1 MSDNPES
8 ASIDLSVNADAALET
23 MSQLANAAKEA
34 DADLQRLKTT
44 MASQVN
50 AAFGAAMGTTV
61 DYSHAQNIVRGM
73 QPADIAAALPGV
85 PQIQQQIAERSGVV
99 TGAALD
105 VAGAPGAASQPIP
118 QLLDQ
123 VRQLLMAQQAQQQTT
138 AASAPSS
145 ATPGALHT
153 SSVAPPSSLYT
164 PASTDATQQDRGA
177 NVVGQ
182 RIAESLTRYAGGML
196 TGGIQGG
203 ASAAGMGGAG
213 DLVGAVARPLML
225 ALGEAAP
232 LALGA
237 IGLIG
242 GAAGIGLGVNS
253 AQAHYADEQQS
264 LSGAVGTTTGSTP
277 LSVLRSTQNVG
288 WNYLYGEKQ
297 SVAAA
302 EQLGQQGVLS
312 NQMPG
317 ALNDAMALSRLSGLD
332 LGQTTDLTGGLMKAG
347 ASSSQVGDTFAA
359 LDEAARHSGVS
370 LDRLV
375 TSLKTLQQAAGASQ
389 LDVNGLA
396 ATQKMVGPNVQV
408 GQALA
413 PLVGATGVRR
423 DAANGDAWSQPLS
436 IRAGPGPSTGGLG
449 RLFRA
454 CQALRRRDVR
464 HADGRER
471 LASGRA
477 GYERYEWG
485 DRLDVGA
492 ETREPGTTRR
502 RGLRR

>member
-105 VAGAPGAASQPIP
+105 VAGAPAAASQPIP

-203 ASAAGMGGAG
+203 ASAAGMGGTG

-225 ALGEAAP
+225 ALGEAASKDLGLGP
-232 LALGA
+232 VTASNWRQAALNPRISALGT
-237 IGLIG
+237 GLYDADLYKHSG
-242 GAAGIGLGVNS
+242 GNWAKALASYNGTGPQ
-253 AQAHYADEQQS
+253 AQA
-264 LSGAVGTTTGSTP
+264 
-277 LSVLRSTQNVG
+277 
-288 WNYLYGEKQ
+288 YGLDVNANAQKIEI
-297 SVAAA
+297 
-302 EQLGQQGVLS
+302 QLGGS
-312 NQMPG
+312 I
-317 ALNDAMALSRLSGLD
+317 DI
-332 LGQTTDLTGGLMKAG
+332 T
-347 ASSSQVGDTFAA
+347 
-359 LDEAARHSGVS
+359 HSGVK
-370 LDRLV
+370 V
-375 TSLKTLQQAAGASQ
+375 GTGQ
-389 LDVNGLA
+389 
-396 ATQKMVGPNVQV
+396 VGPHI
-408 GQALA
+408 QARTSS
-413 PLVGATGVRR
+413 PHSIDTSKKHVGAQ
-423 DAANGDAWSQPLS
+423 SY
-436 IRAGPGPSTGGLG
+436 GPDQRPPSPGLPN
-449 RLFRA
+449 L
-454 CQALRRRDVR
+454 
-464 HADGRER
+464 
-471 LASGRA
+471 
-477 GYERYEWG
+477 
-485 DRLDVGA
+485 
-492 ETREPGTTRR
+492 PGHIK
-502 RGLRR
+502 